1 MRLEKEKLI
10 AACQESL
17 LPCVRITP
25 SQENAGLADS
35 KFGGDFYLPAGAE
48 PPEMEFLAQVNF
60 SQVPRLEGFPDKG
73 LLQFFLCT
81 DEDRFES
88 FYEDGC
94 AWKQDAGFFQVRWY
108 PEAPE
113 DAPACVNAVPEKR
126 WHLDSPKGGMNFEPS
141 EEIATISVREDGGFA
156 FDLGFEFLEDALTPI
171 FQAAWEEDEDDED
184 EDREEEEGVYDLE
197 NSCEDTDQFFCDFG
211 NWGFKL
217 GGHPSLRQGEFRLEE
232 EDHQAYSALLF
243 QYDLTPPHDP
253 GCQEE
258 DTFCFFIKPGDLRDC
273 RFDDILM
280 IHHNC
285 F

>member
-1 MRLEKEKLI
+1 
-10 AACQESL
+10 
-17 LPCVRITP
+17 
-25 SQENAGLADS
+25 
-35 KFGGDFYLPAGAE
+35 
-48 PPEMEFLAQVNF
+48 MEFLAQVNF

-171 FQAAWEEDEDDED
+171 FQAAWEEDDDDED
-184 EDREEEEGVYDLE
+184 EDREEEGVYDLE
-197 NSCEDTDQFFCDFG
+197 NS
-211 NWGFKL
+211 
-217 GGHPSLRQGEFRLEE
+217 
-232 EDHQAYSALLF
+232 
-243 QYDLTPPHDP
+243 
-253 GCQEE
+253 
-258 DTFCFFIKPGDLRDC
+258 
-273 RFDDILM
+273 
-280 IHHNC
+280 
-285 F
+285 

>member
-1 MRLEKEKLI
+1 MTNMEKIQL
-10 AACQESL
+10 CQEIVDQIQAESGRPVCRL
-17 LPCVRITP
+17 HLSREPFGV
-25 SQENAGLADS
+25 ADS
-35 KFGGDFYLPAGAE
+35 HLGGVPYVPRGGQIPTDGDGNQLW
-48 PPEMEFLAQVNF
+48 LCAQINF
-60 SQVPRLEGFPDKG
+60 SQMPRLEGFPDKG

-171 FQAAWEEDEDDED
+171 FQAAWEEDDDDED
-184 EDREEEEGVYDLE
+184 EDKEKGKFPLVPVLLAVLVVVIVVCGVVVL
-197 NSCEDTDQFFCDFG
+197 G
-211 NWGFKL
+211 NQN
-217 GGHPSLRQGEFRLEE
+217 GGRNGGSRR
-232 EDHQAYSALLF
+232 
-243 QYDLTPPHDP
+243 
-253 GCQEE
+253 
-258 DTFCFFIKPGDLRDC
+258 K
-273 RFDDILM
+273 RFDDWDD
-280 IHHNC
+280 
-285 F
+285 